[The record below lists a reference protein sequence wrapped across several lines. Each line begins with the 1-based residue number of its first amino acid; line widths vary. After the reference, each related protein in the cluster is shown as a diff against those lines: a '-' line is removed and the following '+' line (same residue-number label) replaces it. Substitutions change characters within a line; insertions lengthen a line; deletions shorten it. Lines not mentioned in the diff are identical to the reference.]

1 MKYLKLSLLII
12 ICYFSLTLNVN
23 ALRGIDVSA
32 YQRDIDFSK
41 VKNEGIEVVYIRSS
55 AGNSYIDPYFRSN
68 YEKAKDNNLKVGF
81 YHFVTARNSEEA
93 QEQARFF
100 AHVVSTYTPD
110 AFLVMDFE
118 VFRGLSRDEVNQ
130 IATTFL
136 KTLSDLTNKK
146 VMVYSDAYNANRVY
160 NKEISS
166 SYPLWIAEY
175 GPKEPTSTN
184 WESWD
189 GWQYTDK
196 GLINGINGYVDRDE
210 FKESIFYD
218 EVKPIDKPNIDKTT
232 KKVIY
237 YHVKRKDILLKI
249 AKEYKVTVNQL
260 VNWNN
265 IKNPN
270 RISVG
275 EILKIYPRYDYT
287 IPSAKVNSYVV
298 KPGDTLSKIAQE
310 FGISLNELIIINHLI
325 NPNLIYPGQVLIL
338 NNSNRHLIKYI
349 IKKGDTLS
357 EIARDFNTT
366 TSELAKINKIKNPNI
381 IRVNEELFIPE
392 VTLY

>member
-1 MKYLKLSLLII
+1 MKYLKLSLFII
-12 ICYFSLTLNVN
+12 ICYFSFALNIN
-23 ALRGIDVSA
+23 ALEGIDVSA

-41 VKNEGIEVVYIRSS
+41 VKNDGIEVVYIRSS

-68 YEKAKDNNLKVGF
+68 YEKAKENNLKVGF

-93 QEQARFF
+93 REQARFF
-100 AHVVSTYTPD
+100 AHVVTSYTPD

-130 IATTFL
+130 IALSFL
-136 KTLSDLTNKK
+136 ETLTNLTNKK
-146 VMVYSDAYNANRVY
+146 VMIYSDAYNANRIY

-196 GLINGINGYVDRDE
+196 GRISGINGYVDRDE

-218 EVKPIDKPNIDKTT
+218 EVKPIDKPNIDEST
-232 KKVIY
+232 KKVIHY
-237 YHVKRKDILLKI
+237 RVKRGDILSKI

-260 VNWNN
+260 VRWNN

-287 IPSAKVNSYVV
+287 LPNTKANSYVV
-298 KPGDTLSKIAQE
+298 KSGDTLSKIAKE
-310 FGISLNELIIINHLI
+310 VGVTLNELVSINNI
-325 NPNLIYPGQVLIL
+325 KNPNLIYSGQVLIL
-338 NNSNRHLIKYI
+338 NSSNNHLIKYI

-366 TSELAKINKIKNPNI
+366 TSKLAKINKIKNPNI
-381 IRVNEELFIPE
+381 IRVNEDLFIPE